1 MDIASL
7 YQSKLTMPN
16 QAVASIPSGSKLSM
30 GMAMAEPPA
39 LLKALAD
46 RAEAGG
52 IEDLKVYYFEATSIA
67 GKTILRYELMDRIR
81 PYCMFVSATERALI
95 KRGVENGERKIINYV
110 PNNFHQAPRLLI
122 DEIGIETFVCTVS
135 PIDRHGYFSFGT
147 GNDYSTK
154 VARAAKRLIVEVN
167 ANMPRVSGAGA
178 ELHVSEVDAIVE
190 NNVPLLEL
198 PVRAPTPEDE
208 VIGRTIASL
217 VPDGACLQMGVGAL
231 PNLVC
236 AELRDRNDLG
246 IHTEALNPG
255 LVDLIRAGVVTNRH
269 KAIDRG
275 KTVFTF
281 AMGQK
286 AMYDFL
292 NDNPAVE
299 SAPVDYVNDPRI
311 IARNDHV
318 ISINAT
324 IQIDLTGACNSEHM
338 LGHQYS
344 ASGGQLDFV
353 RGAYASRGGKSII
366 AATSTAAKGKI
377 SRLVAR
383 LDGPVTTPRIDTQ
396 YIVTEFGA
404 VNLKGLSSTERAH
417 ALITLAHPEFRD
429 GLRTAAEEQH
439 LI

>member
-286 AMYDFL
+286 TMYDFL

-311 IARNDHV
+311 IARNDNV
-318 ISINAT
+318 VSINAT